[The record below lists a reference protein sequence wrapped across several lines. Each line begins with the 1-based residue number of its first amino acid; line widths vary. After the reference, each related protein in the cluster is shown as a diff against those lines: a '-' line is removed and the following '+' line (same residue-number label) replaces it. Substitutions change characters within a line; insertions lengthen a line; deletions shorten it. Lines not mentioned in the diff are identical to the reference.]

1 MKENIFS
8 SNIFFNEKKEW
19 VDLLNKSTDKY
30 INEAKEKN
38 KLISNNDFG
47 IVHHSNSL
55 ILDNDFN
62 FFSKFICSQSLSFFE
77 MQGYDL
83 SNYSILI
90 SELWVQEFPENGGG
104 HHAQHIHQN
113 CHMSGF
119 YFLKCSEN
127 TSHPLFHDPRP
138 GKMMTQLPEKN
149 NLLNTDASEKI
160 SIKITPGLFVFFNS
174 FLTHEF
180 PMSKVADPFRFIH
193 FNLQAV
199 PKQLVNNNYKK
210 INDS

>member
-8 SNIFFNEKKEW
+8 SNIFLNEKKEW
-19 VDLLNKSTDKY
+19 IDLLNKQTDKY
-30 INEAKEKN
+30 INEAKKKD
-38 KLISNNDFG
+38 KLIFDNDFG
-47 IVHHSNSL
+47 LVHHSESL
-55 ILDNDFN
+55 IQDNNFD
-62 FFSKFICSQSLSFFE
+62 FFSRFICNQSLSFFE

-83 SNYSILI
+83 SNYHILI
-90 SELWVQEFPENGGG
+90 SEIWVQEFPENGGG
-104 HHAQHIHQN
+104 YHAPHIHQN

-127 TSHPLFHDPRP
+127 TSFPLFHDPRP

-149 NLLNTDASEKI
+149 SLLNTDASEKV

-180 PMSKVADPFRFIH
+180 PLSKGVDPFRFIH
-193 FNLQAV
+193 FNLQAI
-199 PKQLVNNNYKK
+199 PKQLINNDFKK
-210 INDS
+210 ITT